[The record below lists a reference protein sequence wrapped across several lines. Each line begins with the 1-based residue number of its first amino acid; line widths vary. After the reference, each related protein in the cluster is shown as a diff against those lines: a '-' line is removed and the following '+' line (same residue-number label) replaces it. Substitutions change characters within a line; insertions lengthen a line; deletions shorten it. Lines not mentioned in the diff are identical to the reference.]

1 MTRLNRTRSS
11 ELRENNTKET
21 TEYVFEEQ
29 DNLHI
34 PEEVITRFSNEG
46 MTLGWLRI
54 TLKGQED
61 YKYIGKKMQ
70 EGWKFVGKEE
80 VPEME
85 QTSIVRDEGR
95 YSGAVC
101 RGDIAL
107 GKIPTKLFQ
116 SRNEFYRKKSDQLMD
131 AVNSQL
137 MRGGNSRM
145 PISNTSKST
154 VTKGRQPTF
163 QK

>member
-1 MTRLNRTRSS
+1 
-11 ELRENNTKET
+11 
-21 TEYVFEEQ
+21 
-29 DNLHI
+29 
-34 PEEVITRFSNEG
+34 

>member
-1 MTRLNRTRSS
+1 MTRLNKTRSS

-21 TEYVFEEQ
+21 MEYQFEEQ

-34 PEEVITRFSNEG
+34 PEEIITRFNNEG

-70 EGWKFVGKEE
+70 EGWQFVSKEE

-85 QTSIVRDEGR
+85 QTSVVRDEGR

-107 GKIPTKLFQ
+107 GKIPTGMFEA
-116 SRNEFYRKKSDQLMD
+116 RNAYYRNKSDELMD
-131 AVNSQL
+131 AVNNQL
-137 MRGGNSRM
+137 MRGNNSRM

-154 VTKGRQPTF
+154 ITRGRQPTF

>member
-137 MRGGNSRM
+137 MRGNNSRM

>member
-61 YKYIGKKMQ
+61 YKYIGKKIQ

-137 MRGGNSRM
+137 MRGNNSRM
-145 PISNTSKST
+145 PITNTSKST

>member
-21 TEYVFEEQ
+21 TEYTFEEQ

-34 PEEVITRFSNEG
+34 PKEIITRFNNEG

-85 QTSIVRDEGR
+85 QTSVVRDEGR

-107 GKIPTKLFQ
+107 GKIPTRIYEARGKH
-116 SRNEFYRKKSDQLMD
+116 YRKKSDELME

-137 MRGGNSRM
+137 MRGNNSRM
-145 PISNTSKST
+145 PISNTSKT
-154 VTKGRQPTF
+154 QTIKGRTPKF
-163 QK
+163 QE